1 MLTITKQELNMSYKK
16 ILLTVSILL
25 SNTLYQQDIPPRLDL
40 SAQQAWEY
48 FGNKSTIKPQIIT
61 VQGTQY
67 YEDEFKLSDLKYFGT
82 KMESIGYMRYDAYND
97 VIEMA
102 STPDVERSEI
112 ILLKNS
118 DVIAKINKKE
128 YVFLEYDEK
137 DIKNKKGYMIRLYIG
152 NNYSLYQKRVKIF
165 KEAEKTKAGIT
176 ESQPPRYISKT
187 DFYIQTRDQKP
198 QLIKI
203 SKRRLIDFFENQ
215 SEIKEFIKK
224 NTLKVSKIESI
235 ISIIEFADK
244 SINL

>member
-1 MLTITKQELNMSYKK
+1 MSYKK

-128 YVFLEYDEK
+128 YVFLEYDEE

-152 NNYSLYQKRVKIF
+152 NNYSLYQKRIKIF

-203 SKRRLIDFFENQ
+203 SKKRLIDFFENQ

-224 NTLKVSKIESI
+224 NKLKVSKIESI

>member
-1 MLTITKQELNMSYKK
+1 MSYKK

-48 FGNKSTIKPQIIT
+48 FGNKSTIKPQIIA

-203 SKRRLIDFFENQ
+203 SKKRLIDFFENQ

-224 NTLKVSKIESI
+224 NKLKVSKIESI

>member
-1 MLTITKQELNMSYKK
+1 MSFKK
-16 ILLTVSILL
+16 ILFTLSILYV
-25 SNTLYQQDIPPRLDL
+25 NTLYQQDIPPRLDL

-128 YVFLEYDEK
+128 YVFLEYDEE

-152 NNYSLYQKRVKIF
+152 NNYSLYQKRIKIF

-203 SKRRLIDFFENQ
+203 SKKRLIDFFENQ

-224 NTLKVSKIESI
+224 NKLKVSKIESI

>member
-1 MLTITKQELNMSYKK
+1 MSYKK

-48 FGNKSTIKPQIIT
+48 FGNKSTIKPQIIA

-82 KMESIGYMRYDAYND
+82 NMESIGYMRYDAYND

-128 YVFLEYDEK
+128 YVFLEYDEE

-152 NNYSLYQKRVKIF
+152 NNYSLYQKRIKIF

-203 SKRRLIDFFENQ
+203 SKKRLIDFFENQ

-224 NTLKVSKIESI
+224 NKLKVSKIESI

>member
-1 MLTITKQELNMSYKK
+1 MSYKK

-128 YVFLEYDEK
+128 YVFLEYDEE

-152 NNYSLYQKRVKIF
+152 NNYSLYQKRIKIF

-203 SKRRLIDFFENQ
+203 SKKRLIDFFENQ

-224 NTLKVSKIESI
+224 NKLKVSKIESI

-244 SINL
+244 SLNL

>member
-1 MLTITKQELNMSYKK
+1 MLTRTKQELNMSYKK

-25 SNTLYQQDIPPRLDL
+25 SNTLYQQDIPPRLDI

-128 YVFLEYDEK
+128 YVFLEYDEE

-224 NTLKVSKIESI
+224 NKLKVSKIESI

>member
-1 MLTITKQELNMSYKK
+1 MLIRTKQELNMSYKK

-112 ILLKNS
+112 ILLKNN

-128 YVFLEYDEK
+128 YVFLEYDEE

-224 NTLKVSKIESI
+224 NKLKVSKIESI

>member
-1 MLTITKQELNMSYKK
+1 MLTRTKQELNMSYKK

-128 YVFLEYDEK
+128 YVFLEYDEE

-152 NNYSLYQKRVKIF
+152 NNYSLYQKKVKIF

-224 NTLKVSKIESI
+224 NKLKVSKIESI

>member
-1 MLTITKQELNMSYKK
+1 MSYKK

>member
-1 MLTITKQELNMSYKK
+1 MSYKK

-48 FGNKSTIKPQIIT
+48 FGNKSTIKPQIIA

-152 NNYSLYQKRVKIF
+152 NNYSLYQKRIKIF

-203 SKRRLIDFFENQ
+203 SKKRLIDFFENQ

-224 NTLKVSKIESI
+224 NKLKVSKIESI

>member
-1 MLTITKQELNMSYKK
+1 MLIRTKQELNMSYKK

-128 YVFLEYDEK
+128 YVFLEYDEE

-203 SKRRLIDFFENQ
+203 SKKRLIDFFENQ

-224 NTLKVSKIESI
+224 NKLKVSKIESI

>member
-1 MLTITKQELNMSYKK
+1 MLTRTKQELKMSYKK

-128 YVFLEYDEK
+128 YVFLEYDEE

-224 NTLKVSKIESI
+224 NKLKVSKIESI

>member
-1 MLTITKQELNMSYKK
+1 MT
-16 ILLTVSILL
+16 
-25 SNTLYQQDIPPRLDL
+25 
-40 SAQQAWEY
+40 A
-48 FGNKSTIKPQIIT
+48 KSH
-61 VQGTQY
+61 GL
-67 YEDEFKLSDLKYFGT
+67 DEFSKTLETTLI
-82 KMESIGYMRYDAYND
+82 ES
-97 VIEMA
+97 E
-102 STPDVERSEI
+102 
-112 ILLKNS
+112 
-118 DVIAKINKKE
+118 
-128 YVFLEYDEK
+128 EYDHE
-137 DIKNKKGYMIRLYIG
+137 R
-152 NNYSLYQKRVKIF
+152 IF

>member
-1 MLTITKQELNMSYKK
+1 MSYKK

-203 SKRRLIDFFENQ
+203 SKKRLIDFFENK

-224 NTLKVSKIESI
+224 NKLKVSKIESI